1 MVTPWRPRYDGSTL
15 ALTEQW
21 ESSMN
26 SMKTYL
32 IVWVAGLVA
41 GLILMERWQRTS
53 GLLAPTAEDEGEATG
68 TAGTA
73 AKVPADQPT
82 ASEVI
87 VAGARADV
95 ERARRLVER
104 MSPWGKISAPSLPQL
119 RRSSKVAS
127 PSDTPN
133 PTV

>member
-1 MVTPWRPRYDGSTL
+1 
-15 ALTEQW
+15 
-21 ESSMN
+21 MN

-53 GLLAPTAEDEGEATG
+53 GLLAPTAEDEGGATG
-68 TAGTA
+68 TASTA
-73 AKVPADQPT
+73 AKVSADQPKAT
-82 ASEVI
+82 EVI
-87 VAGARADV
+87 VAGAKADV
-95 ERARRLVER
+95 ERARQFVER
-104 MSPWGKISAPSLPQL
+104 VSPWGRISAPSLPQL
-119 RRSSKVAS
+119 RRSSKAAT